1 MSHSTKTMHL
11 TDATFDA
18 TIQAAH
24 PVLIDFWASW
34 CGPCQVIG
42 PIIDEL
48 AEDYQGKQVAI
59 CKLNVDE
66 NSAIPSRYGV
76 RSIPTLLIFKGGQV
90 VDRIVGV
97 VSKQV
102 LEEKLNK
109 QLA

>member
-1 MSHSTKTMHL
+1 MSQAIKTIHL
-11 TDATFDA
+11 TDAAFDA
-18 TIQAAH
+18 AIQVPY

-34 CGPCQVIG
+34 CGPCQIIG

-48 AEDYQGKQVAI
+48 AADYQGKKVAI
-59 CKLNVDE
+59 CKMNVDE
-66 NSAIPSRYGV
+66 NSEVPSRFGI
-76 RSIPTLLIFKGGQV
+76 RSIPTLLIFKNGQL

-97 VSKQV
+97 VSKQA

>member
-1 MSHSTKTMHL
+1 MNHDKKPLNL

-18 TIQAAH
+18 AIQVPY

-34 CGPCQVIG
+34 CGPCQMIG

-48 AEDYQGKQVAI
+48 AEDYQGKKVAI
-59 CKLNVDE
+59 CKMNVDE
-66 NSAIPSRYGV
+66 NSEVPSRLGI
-76 RSIPTLLIFKGGQV
+76 RSIPTLLIFKNGQL

-102 LEEKLNK
+102 LEEKINIYL
-109 QLA
+109 